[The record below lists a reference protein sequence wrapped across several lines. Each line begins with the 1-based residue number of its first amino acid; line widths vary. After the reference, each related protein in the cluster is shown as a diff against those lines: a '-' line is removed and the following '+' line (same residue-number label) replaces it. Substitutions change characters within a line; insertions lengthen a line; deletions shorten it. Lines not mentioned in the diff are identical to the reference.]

1 MDETNIDREVL
12 FSVLNGRAT
21 TAINRRF
28 YRDFRANDIAIT
40 PEQWVVLLY
49 LSFKDGITQNEL
61 AISTYKDKPSIT
73 RLLDNLEKRSLIA
86 RLADRKDRRNN
97 LIYITK
103 AGIAIHSKA
112 REIALQIM
120 KNALHGLT
128 EEEVRIGESLLKK
141 IFKNLE

>member
-1 MDETNIDREVL
+1 MDEINIDREVL

-28 YRDFRANDIAIT
+28 YRIFRAHGIAIT

-86 RLADRKDRRNN
+86 RLADKKDKRNN
-97 LIYITK
+97 MIYITK
-103 AGIAIHSKA
+103 AGMAIHRKA
-112 REIALQIM
+112 KEIALQIM
-120 KNALHGLT
+120 KKALQGLT

>member
-1 MDETNIDREVL
+1 MDEINIDREVL

-28 YRDFRANDIAIT
+28 YRDFRAQNIAIT
-40 PEQWVVLLY
+40 PEQWVILLY

-73 RLLDNLEKRSLIA
+73 RLLDNLGKQSLIA
-86 RLADRKDRRNN
+86 RLADKKDKRNN
-97 LIYITK
+97 IIYITK
-103 AGIAIHSKA
+103 AGMEIHKKA
-112 REIALQIM
+112 KETALQIM

-128 EEEVRIGESLLKK
+128 EEEIKIGETLLKK

>member
-28 YRDFRANDIAIT
+28 YRDFRAQNIAIT

-73 RLLDNLEKRSLIA
+73 RLLDNLGKQSLIA
-86 RLADRKDRRNN
+86 RLADKKDKRNN
-97 LIYITK
+97 IIFITK
-103 AGIAIHSKA
+103 AGMEIHRKA
-112 REIALQIM
+112 KETALQIM
-120 KNALHGLT
+120 KTALQGLT
-128 EEEVRIGESLLKK
+128 EEEVRIGEGLLKK